1 MRKEPAKKET
11 VTKERT
17 KREHKPCPDCGGT
30 NIITDYKHGERICIA
45 CGLVIEEKMFD
56 HGPEWRAFD
65 DEQEAK
71 RARAGG
77 PVKFAKLNKGLTTE
91 IDRYDRDIRGGA
103 IPAESKAQIYRLR
116 KWQKRT
122 RMSDSVHRNLSMA
135 LPELD
140 RMCAFLNIPNS
151 LKEEC
156 AQVYRKAVAKGVV
169 RGRSIESVVAA
180 IIYLVSRQ
188 YHLPK
193 TLEELEKASGIKKKD
208 IGRSYRTVYRG
219 LDLKMPVVTAM
230 DYVERLASEL
240 KISGHTQQKAKKI
253 LEIART
259 KGITSGKAPV
269 GAAMAAIYIAGGL
282 TNDANAPKDITTFAG
297 IPEATIRRMYEDLL
311 KHVKDEFNL

>member
-1 MRKEPAKKET
+1 MNEELKENNGKEM
-11 VTKERT
+11 
-17 KREHKPCPDCGGT
+17 CPICKGT
-30 NIITDYKHGERICIA
+30 EIITDYKHGERICVG
-45 CGLVIEEKMFD
+45 CGLVLEEKMFD

-77 PVKFAKLNKGLTTE
+77 PLKFAKLNKGLTTE
-91 IDRYDRDIRGGA
+91 IDRYDRDIRGGS
-103 IPAESKAQIYRLR
+103 IPPESKAQIYRLR

-140 RMCAFLNIPNS
+140 RMCAHLNIPNNI
-151 LKEEC
+151 KEEC
-156 AQVYRKAVAKGVV
+156 AQTYRKAVAKGVV

-188 YHLPK
+188 HHLPK
-193 TLEELEKASGIKKKD
+193 TLEELEEASGIKKKD

-219 LDLKMPVVTAM
+219 LDLRMPVVTAM

-240 KISGHTQQKAKKI
+240 KISGNTQKKAKLV
-253 LEIART
+253 LEIARN

-269 GAAMAAIYIAGGL
+269 GAAMAALHIAGEL
-282 TNDANAPKDITTFAG
+282 TGDENAPKGITAFAG
-297 IPEATIRRMYEDLL
+297 IPEATIRRMYEDL
-311 KHVKDEFNL
+311 VKGVKSELMEKA

>member
-1 MRKEPAKKET
+1 MNEALNENNGKEMCSE
-11 VTKERT
+11 
-17 KREHKPCPDCGGT
+17 CNGT
-30 NIITDYKHGERICIA
+30 EIITDYKHGERICA
-45 CGLVIEEKMFD
+45 GCGLVMEEKMFD

-77 PVKFAKLNKGLTTE
+77 PLKFAKLNKGLTTE

-103 IPAESKAQIYRLR
+103 IPPESKAQIYRLR

-140 RMCAFLNIPNS
+140 RMCAHLNIPNNI
-151 LKEEC
+151 KEEC
-156 AQVYRKAVAKGVV
+156 AQTYRKAVSKGVV

-188 YHLPK
+188 HRLPK
-193 TLEELEKASGIKKKD
+193 TLEELEEASGIKKKD

-219 LDLKMPVVTAM
+219 LGLRMPVITAM

-240 KISGHTQQKAKKI
+240 KISGNTQNKAKEV
-253 LEIART
+253 LEIARD

-269 GAAMAAIYIAGGL
+269 GAAMAALHIAGEL
-282 TNDANAPKDITTFAG
+282 TGDENAPSDIIAFAG
-297 IPEATIRRMYEDLL
+297 IPEATIRRMYDDLA
-311 KHVKDEFNL
+311 KGVKPELMEN

>member
-1 MRKEPAKKET
+1 MKEDLKENNGKEMCPACK
-11 VTKERT
+11 
-17 KREHKPCPDCGGT
+17 GT
-30 NIITDYKHGERICIA
+30 EIITDYKHGERICVG
-45 CGLVIEEKMFD
+45 CGLVLEEKMFD

-77 PVKFAKLNKGLTTE
+77 PLKFAKLNKGLTTE
-91 IDRYDRDIRGGA
+91 IDRYDRDIRGGS
-103 IPAESKAQIYRLR
+103 IPPESKAQIYRLR

-140 RMCAFLNIPNS
+140 RMCAHLNIPNNI
-151 LKEEC
+151 KEEC
-156 AQVYRKAVAKGVV
+156 AQTYRKAVAKGVV

-188 YHLPK
+188 HHLPK
-193 TLEELEKASGIKKKD
+193 TLEELEEASGIKKKD

-219 LDLKMPVVTAM
+219 LDLRMPVVTAM

-240 KISGHTQQKAKKI
+240 KISGNTQKKAKLV
-253 LEIART
+253 LELARN

-269 GAAMAAIYIAGGL
+269 GAAMAALHIAGEL
-282 TNDANAPKDITTFAG
+282 TNDENAPKDITAFAG
-297 IPEATIRRMYEDLL
+297 IPEATIRRMYEDL
-311 KHVKDEFNL
+311 VKGVKSELMEKA